1 MNVLLLN
8 GENVQTICVAR
19 SLRQQGHFVVVFA
32 NSRFSSGYAS
42 KYINKKYVSPDI
54 IKCCSEFE
62 AYLYEYLT
70 KTQIDLIIPMGDDS
84 ATFLS
89 QKKEHI
95 ESTYKCRCAVPT
107 YSIFNIANDK
117 QLLME
122 LCEKYSLPHP
132 RTRGISMDNIDSVAE
147 YVGFPSMIKPNISA
161 GAKGIVKVDT
171 KEELKLKLPSIIKQF
186 GDSTL
191 QEYVQQSGHY
201 YNVMLYRDRNGLI
214 AAYTIIKILRYFPI
228 KGGSSCYCQT
238 VEHPYL
244 LEKCKEVLECLDW
257 RGFADFDIL
266 EDVKSGEL
274 KIIEIN
280 PRVPSSLQASVAA
293 GVDFA
298 KIIIAD
304 EFGEDPDPPFSTYVT
319 GKEIRWFGLDVMW
332 FIFSNQRLIFR
343 PSWFKFFGRNVSYQD
358 GSIKD
363 PMPMM
368 AGCIAGVL
376 KYLNPKFRKSKLG
389 K

>member
-19 SLRQQGHFVVVFA
+19 SLRQQGHFVVIFA

-54 IKCCSEFE
+54 VKSRSEFE
-62 AYLYEYLT
+62 VYLYEYLT
-70 KTQIDLIIPMGDDS
+70 NNHIDIMIPMGDDS
-84 ATFLS
+84 AAFLS
-89 QKKEHI
+89 QKKEYI
-95 ESTYKCRCAVPT
+95 ESTYKSRCAVPT

-122 LCEKYSLPHP
+122 LCEKHNLPHP
-132 RTRGISMDNIDSVAE
+132 RTRGVTMDNIDNAVE

-161 GAKGIVKVDT
+161 GAKGIVKIDN
-171 KEELKLKLPSIIKQF
+171 KEELRHKLPSIIEQF
-186 GDSTL
+186 GGCTL

-201 YNVMLYRDRNGLI
+201 YNVMLYRDRKGQI
-214 AAYTIIKILRYFPI
+214 SAYTIINILRYFPI

-244 LEKCKEVLECLDW
+244 LEKCKEVLECLNW
-257 RGFADFDIL
+257 IGFADFDIL
-266 EDVKSGEL
+266 EDATSGDL

-298 KIIIAD
+298 KIIVAD
-304 EFGEDPDPPFSTYVT
+304 EVGWQIPKYSYQV
-319 GKEIRWFGLDVMW
+319 GREIRWFGLDVMW
-332 FIFSNQRLIFR
+332 FLFSNQRFSFR
-343 PSWFKFFGRNVSYQD
+343 PSWFKLFGKNISYQD
-358 GSIKD
+358 GSFKD
-363 PMPMM
+363 PMPML

>member
-8 GENVQTICVAR
+8 GENVQTICIAR
-19 SLRQQGHFVVVFA
+19 SLRQQGHYVVVFA

-42 KYINKKYVSPDI
+42 RYINKKYITPDI
-54 IKCCSEFE
+54 IKYPSEFE
-62 AYLYEYLT
+62 AYLYKHLT
-70 KTQIDLIIPMGDDS
+70 NTNIDLIIPMGDDS

-89 QKKEHI
+89 QRKEYI
-95 ESTYKCRCAVPT
+95 ESTYKCRSAVPT
-107 YSIFNIANDK
+107 YSTFNIANDK

-122 LCEKYSLPHP
+122 LCEKHNLPHP
-132 RTRGISMDNIDSVAE
+132 RTRGISMDNIDSVAA
-147 YVGFPSMIKPNISA
+147 YVGFPAMIKPNISA
-161 GAKGIVKVDT
+161 GAKGIVKVDN
-171 KEELKLKLPSIIKQF
+171 KGELELKLPSIIEQF
-186 GDSTL
+186 GASTL

-201 YNVMLYRDRNGLI
+201 YNVMLYRDRNGQI

-266 EDVKSGEL
+266 EDANSGEL

-280 PRVPSSLQASVAA
+280 PRVPSSLQASVAS

-304 EFGEDPDPPFSTYVT
+304 EFGEDTPLSTYVI

-332 FIFSNQRLIFR
+332 FVFSNKRFSFR
-343 PSWFKFFGRNVSYQD
+343 PSWFKFFGKNVSYQD
-358 GSIKD
+358 GSLKD
-363 PMPMM
+363 PMPMI
-368 AGCIAGVL
+368 AGCVSGVL
-376 KYLNPKFRKSKLG
+376 KYLNPKFRKSKLE